1 MQQLHNWKLLKG
13 LLFHN
18 KTKRPPPVYFKL
30 SLLSLIFFFVIHVPS
45 CWLLGRGWGEVG
57 GVGSHKW
64 VFSLGLVVGGGVRLS
79 LGWDVA
85 EGHGD
90 GLRGYWFKGLSK
102 GVRGDAIFP

>member
-1 MQQLHNWKLLKG
+1 MG
-13 LLFHN
+13 
-18 KTKRPPPVYFKL
+18 V
-30 SLLSLIFFFVIHVPS
+30 LI
-45 CWLLGRGWGEVG
+45 
-57 GVGSHKW
+57 GV
-64 VFSLGLVVGGGVRLS
+64 VVGGGVRLS